1 MWLLNNSQNSD
12 FFKSHFRGPV
22 FRMLMVSLLLSL
34 TFMGLNMFPAGATS
48 RTDQVS
54 KTDPVAKLKND
65 LAQAQ
70 KDASAAATRYSSAY
84 GALEKLNDELA
95 DTQNRLTGAE
105 GTISVLQVKASTQA
119 KNAYI
124 RMSEESQTDSYEK
137 KVDETRR
144 DKLLSTVSEFDDS
157 QRTTLVSLKEDLQ
170 IARDELSAIQKDKKD
185 TVSKLA
191 LEKKALDDKL
201 AAATK
206 AKKDLDAKLAKE
218 AKAKK
223 TVAASNP
230 RGSSKSNTAVG
241 TIINPGN
248 GSMACPI
255 AGPIGFSND
264 WGQPRSGGRSHKGN
278 DLFSPRGTPNVAVV
292 SGSVFFQSEGTGGLS
307 AYVTGG
313 GNTYYYTHL
322 NSTVGGSRNVSRGEV
337 IGYTGSSGNASGS
350 ATHTHFE
357 IRQGGPNGTRVNPYA
372 TLRSVC

>member
-1 MWLLNNSQNSD
+1 
-12 FFKSHFRGPV
+12 
-22 FRMLMVSLLLSL
+22 
-34 TFMGLNMFPAGATS
+34 MFPASAS
-48 RTDQVS
+48 SANRVS
-54 KTDPVAKLKND
+54 KIDPVAKLKNE

-70 KDASAAATRYSSAY
+70 KDASASATRYSQAY

-105 GTISVLQVKASTQA
+105 GTISELQVKASAQA

-124 RMSEESQTDSYEK
+124 RMSDAAQNDSYEE
-137 KVDETRR
+137 KVEETRR

-170 IARDELSAIQKDKKD
+170 IARDELTAIQKDKKD

-201 AAATK
+201 AVATK
-206 AKKDLDAKLAKE
+206 AQKDLDAKLAKE

-223 TVAASNP
+223 ASVAASSA
-230 RGSSKSNTAVG
+230 RGSSRSNTAVG

-255 AGPIGFSND
+255 AGGLAFSND
-264 WGQPRSGGRSHKGN
+264 WGQPRSGGRTHKGN
-278 DLFSPRGTPNVAVV
+278 DLFSSRGTPNVAVV

-322 NSTVGGSRNVSRGEV
+322 NSTVGGPREVQRGEV
-337 IGYTGSSGNASGS
+337 IGYTGSTGNANGS

-357 IRQGGPNGTRVNPYA
+357 IRQGGPNGARVNPYS